1 LKNTHYH
8 TLGLTIFASI
18 AEVKLAYRRLA
29 KQYHP
34 DVNPNGK
41 DFFTQITA
49 AYEILGDTSK
59 KYLYDTRLKQGLY
72 DHRPHKTTQQK
83 RWDFQ
88 EQELKRRQ
96 YYQENYK
103 KHYQQQKERQAH
115 ALKKNNYNEYKYIL
129 FATPLAVILVLV
141 ILNFFQ
147 TKNQNDHPIQERNSD
162 KTTML
167 NNGDA
172 PYSNYFGESIFIKT
186 KARQIVVINKNKEA
200 VICALFQN
208 KKYLRHCYLNPNYSA
223 TIEQLPNDTL
233 VINYLLGNNWC
244 NTCQPKTI
252 KNAIGIF
259 QEIKG
264 IYQTKLPQ
272 NTSGI
277 IDNVLL
283 SDGNTKITIDDFFS
297 IKN

>member
-1 LKNTHYH
+1 MKNTHYH
-8 TLGLTIFASI
+8 TLGLTVFASI

-41 DFFTQITA
+41 DIFTQITA

-59 KYLYDTRLKQGLY
+59 KYIYDTRLKQGLY
-72 DHRPHKTTQQK
+72 EHRTHKTTQQK

-103 KHYQQQKERQAH
+103 KHYQQQKERQANST
-115 ALKKNNYNEYKYIL
+115 KKNNYNEYKYIL
-129 FATPLAVILVLV
+129 FATPLAVILVLML
-141 ILNFFQ
+141 LNFFQ
-147 TKNQNDHPIQERNSD
+147 SKNEIVTQKNNATKI
-162 KTTML
+162 TLL

-172 PYSNYFGESIFIKT
+172 PYTNYFGESTFIKT
-186 KARQIVVINKNKEA
+186 KARQIVLINKNKEA
-200 VICALFQN
+200 VICVLFQN
-208 KKYLRHCYLNPNYSA
+208 KNYIRHTYLNPNYSA

-233 VINYLLGNNWC
+233 LIKYILGNNWC
-244 NTCQPKTI
+244 NSCEPKTI
-252 KNAIGIF
+252 KNVTGLF

-264 IYQTKLPQ
+264 IYQTKLPP

-277 IDNVLL
+277 IDNILL
-283 SDGNTKITIDDFFS
+283 SDANSKIAITDFFS
-297 IKN
+297 TKK

>member
-1 LKNTHYH
+1 MKNTHYH
-8 TLGLTIFASI
+8 TLGLTVFASI

-59 KYLYDTRLKQGLY
+59 KYIYDTRLKQGQY
-72 DHRPHKTTQQK
+72 DHRPHKTSQQK

-115 ALKKNNYNEYKYIL
+115 AIKKNNYNEYKYIL

-141 ILNFFQ
+141 TLNFFQ
-147 TKNQNDHPIQERNSD
+147 TKNETTFLTQQNEPTKSVI
-162 KTTML
+162 L
-167 NNGDA
+167 NNGDT
-172 PYSNYFGESIFIKT
+172 PYTNYFGESTFIKT

-200 VICALFQN
+200 VICTFLKN
-208 KKYLRHCYLNPNYSA
+208 KTYLRHCYLSPNYSA

-233 VINYLLGNNWC
+233 TIKYVLGNNWC
-244 NTCQPKTI
+244 NTCQPKTA
-252 KNAIGIF
+252 KNVMGIF
-259 QEIKG
+259 QDIKG
-264 IYQTKLPQ
+264 IYQTMLPP

-277 IDNVLL
+277 IDNILL
-283 SDGNTKITIDDFFS
+283 SDGNTKIMMSDFFNV
-297 IKN
+297 KN